1 MKKTFDFKVE
11 EEKYILKNKN
21 PNDKRD
27 AFEISKNEMQ
37 FDTNK
42 FYQYVFADINDKME
56 IEIIDNSDISDKAA
70 KRVYNTISEIASG
83 VIERM
88 NKKCFE
94 DG

>member
-37 FDTNK
+37 FDTK
-42 FYQYVFADINDKME
+42 L
-56 IEIIDNSDISDKAA
+56 
-70 KRVYNTISEIASG
+70 T
-83 VIERM
+83 
-88 NKKCFE
+88 
-94 DG
+94 